1 MAKVWSNVMLVML
14 SVTMKS
20 SNVRKIK
27 GTIDCDIST
36 VTCDFGTTQCDNGTV
51 KCEEKIKVP
60 PNVRK
65 VRLNMMLVLPNITMK
80 P

>member
-1 MAKVWSNVMLVML
+1 MEP
-14 SVTMKS
+14 
-20 SNVRKIK
+20 SNVREKK
-27 GTIDCDIST
+27 TIEYDKST
-36 VTCDFGTTQCDNGTV
+36 VTCDVDTTQYDNSTI